1 MNTADRSVE
10 ALDTALR
17 RRFSFVEMTPNSKVL
32 ADENIKCGKV
42 DIPKLLDTINLRIE
56 KLLDKDHCI
65 GHSYFFKLKKDSSLS
80 MLQGIFKDN
89 IIPLLQEYFYGDFGK
104 IGLVL
109 GKAFVTESNTSKD
122 VFHTDFNYEDRDLLL
137 ERKVYEFTDVSKL
150 SQEDFIS
157 IYG

>member
-1 MNTADRSVE
+1 M
-10 ALDTALR
+10 L
-17 RRFSFVEMTPNSKVL
+17 K
-32 ADENIKCGKV
+32 DENITCGRV

-65 GHSYFFKLKKDSSLS
+65 GHSYFFKLKKDSSLK
-80 MLQGIFKDN
+80 MLQKIFNDN

-109 GKAFVTESNTSKD
+109 GKSFVKESNSSND
-122 VFHTDFNYEDRDLLL
+122 VFHNDFTYEDRDLLL

-150 SQEDFIS
+150 SEEDFIS

>member
-1 MNTADRSVE
+1 
-10 ALDTALR
+10 
-17 RRFSFVEMTPNSKVL
+17 MTPNPKVL
-32 ADENIKCGKV
+32 KDENITCGNV

-65 GHSYFFKLKKDSSLS
+65 GHSYFFKLKKDSSLK
-80 MLQGIFKDN
+80 MLQSIFNDN

-109 GKAFVTESNTSKD
+109 GKSFVKESNSSND
-122 VFHTDFNYEDRDLLL
+122 VFHNNFTYEDRDLLL

-150 SQEDFIS
+150 SEEDFIS